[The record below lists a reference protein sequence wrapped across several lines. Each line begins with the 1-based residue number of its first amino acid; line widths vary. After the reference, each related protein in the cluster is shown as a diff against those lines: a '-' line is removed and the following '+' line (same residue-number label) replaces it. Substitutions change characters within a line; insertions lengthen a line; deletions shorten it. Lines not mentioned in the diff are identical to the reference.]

1 MRFRSVFTIRGLLF
15 VMALVMG
22 FAAVLGL
29 GAGSGAPGA
38 GIPIVHASEA
48 ESLADLLKTADE
60 LYATRS
66 DPANQQKSID
76 ILDKLLAS
84 ANANA
89 NGNTNANAGSNANTS
104 ASGDNSAAY
113 EALWRLGR
121 AYRWQAEKAQASG
134 GERMK
139 LLEKAKDYA
148 ERATR
153 ANEQGADGHY
163 WLGVILGRVGEERG
177 VLNSLFL
184 IKPIRQ
190 EMEKVLAID
199 PKYAGA
205 HHVLGVLY
213 RKAPPR
219 PLSVGDIKKALQEAN
234 LAVKYAPADTLYRVG
249 LAEVH
254 IALKEY
260 DKARGILEEAIKM
273 PPTPGDEPAGE
284 MDKATARELLK
295 QIEKK

>member
-1 MRFRSVFTIRGLLF
+1 
-15 VMALVMG
+15 
-22 FAAVLGL
+22 
-29 GAGSGAPGA
+29 
-38 GIPIVHASEA
+38 
-48 ESLADLLKTADE
+48 
-60 LYATRS
+60 
-66 DPANQQKSID
+66 
-76 ILDKLLAS
+76 ILNKLLAS
-84 ANANA
+84 VSDT
-89 NGNTNANAGSNANTS
+89 NTNTNTGTDS
-104 ASGDNSAAY
+104 STY
-113 EALWRLGR
+113 EALWRLAR
-121 AYRWQAEKAQASG
+121 AYRWEAEKAPASG
-134 GERMK
+134 GERMN
-139 LLEKAKDYA
+139 LLEKAKNYA
-148 ERATR
+148 EKATK

-163 WLGVILGRVGEERG
+163 WLGVIMGRIGEERG

-184 IKPIRQ
+184 IKPIKQ

-213 RKAPPR
+213 RKAPSR
-219 PLSVGDIKKALQEAN
+219 PLSIGDIKKALQEAT
-234 LAVKYAPADTLYRVG
+234 LAVQYAPADTLYRVG

-260 DKARGILEEAIKM
+260 DKARSILEEAIKM

>member
-29 GAGSGAPGA
+29 GAGLRAPGA
-38 GIPIVHASEA
+38 GLPAVHAASEA
-48 ESLADLLKTADE
+48 ESLVVLLKTADE
-60 LYATRS
+60 LYAIRS
-66 DPANQQKSID
+66 DPANLQKSID
-76 ILDKLLAS
+76 ILER
-84 ANANA
+84 
-89 NGNTNANAGSNANTS
+89 

-260 DKARGILEEAIKM
+260 DKARGILEEAIET